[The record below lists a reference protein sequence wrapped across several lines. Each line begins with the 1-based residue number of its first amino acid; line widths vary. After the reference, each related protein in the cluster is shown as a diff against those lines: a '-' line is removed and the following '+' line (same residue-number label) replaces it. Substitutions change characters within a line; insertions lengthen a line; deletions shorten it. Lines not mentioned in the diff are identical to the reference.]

1 MFAQYVNKGDT
12 MSSKVTIQDIAD
24 ALGISRNTVSKAINN
39 TGVLA
44 DATREKVLAKAAEM
58 GYKQFSY
65 VNPLNSSILDGA
77 SKKPIATGEI
87 ALFSGNF
94 LGNAHFA
101 STMLDKFQNEISNY
115 GYSMTMHRISEDIID
130 NKILPSS
137 LNLERTK
144 AIICVEMFNYEYCKM
159 LSELDVPVLFVDA
172 PYESYFHPLN
182 ADVLLMEN
190 TSGIFSLVEAMKNRG
205 IKKIGYIGQ
214 KYHCRSFFERYLA
227 YYNAMHHFDLDIN
240 KDFILTDINPH
251 NEMYKQRLFDC
262 LSKLDHLPDLFVC
275 ANDFVCMDALNCFD
289 RLNLECPKDILLS
302 GFDDSTESKLINPT
316 LTTIHIHSQ
325 VMGMTAAN
333 LILSRIQ
340 QPDMNYRTIYTETNL
355 IYRESTSPSK

>member
-1 MFAQYVNKGDT
+1 
-12 MSSKVTIQDIAD
+12 MSAKVTIQDIAD

-44 DATREKVLAKAAEM
+44 DSTREKVLAKAAEM

-130 NKILPSS
+130 NKILPNS

-159 LSELDVPVLFVDA
+159 LSELEVPVLFVDA

-205 IKKIGYIGQ
+205 IKEIGYIGQ
-214 KYHCRSFFERYLA
+214 KYHCRSFFERYLS
-227 YYNAMHHFDLDIN
+227 YFNAMHHFGLDI
-240 KDFILTDINPH
+240 KEDYIFTDINPH
-251 NEMYKQRLFDC
+251 NEMYRHRLLDC
-262 LSKLDHLPDLFVC
+262 LSKLEHLPDLF
-275 ANDFVCMDALNCFD
+275 
-289 RLNLECPKDILLS
+289 I
-302 GFDDSTESKLINPT
+302 
-316 LTTIHIHSQ
+316 
-325 VMGMTAAN
+325 
-333 LILSRIQ
+333 
-340 QPDMNYRTIYTETNL
+340 
-355 IYRESTSPSK
+355 